1 MFLRLLFSKAK
12 MRGWFGLLYIC
23 YYHLPLVGEWG
34 QPSINQS
41 VEKNTSMVPQFI
53 DLGFTH
59 EKNMKDNNYSTKE
72 NGDS

>member
-1 MFLRLLFSKAK
+1 MGATLN
-12 MRGWFGLLYIC
+12 
-23 YYHLPLVGEWG
+23 
-34 QPSINQS
+34 QPIS
-41 VEKNTSMVPQFI
+41 EKNTSMVPQFI